1 MITAHEQVLAK
12 EFSEAVYDGRLEVL
26 EDRRPEDDPDD
37 QPAGADL
44 LPDPGRTRI
53 LSIILTAE
61 KESQH
66 VVFTTGR

>member
-1 MITAHEQVLAK
+1 M
-12 EFSEAVYDGRLEVL
+12 L
-26 EDRRPEDDPDD
+26 EDGRPEDDPDD
-37 QPAGADL
+37 QPARADL

-53 LSIILTAE
+53 LSIISTAE